1 MNIITQLRYSLID
14 DPVAFDI
21 CDYVTTQMLVLKPI
35 ISGIVEHLF
44 NIFFSPVVFYYFPGM
59 CSMSGALVCPGL
71 WQRAVTMMR
80 PNRKA
85 A

>member
-1 MNIITQLRYSLID
+1 MNVITQLRYSLID
-14 DPVAFDI
+14 DPGAFDI
-21 CDYVTTQMLVLKPI
+21 CDYVTTQMLVWKPI

-44 NIFFSPVVFYYFPGM
+44 NIFFSSVVFCYFPSM
-59 CSMSGALVCPGL
+59 CSLSGALVCPGL
-71 WQRAVTMMR
+71 WQQVVTMMR